1 MGNEAK
7 TENIVRNRLRELGY
21 YDDTDIIVE
30 EKKSDNPVIDK
41 LLKNASKKG
50 SGAGYPE
57 FIIRSN
63 QFSDFLIV
71 IECKADILK
80 HASKELN
87 HYAEYAVDGALLYGT
102 YLAKEYD
109 VLAIGVSGVEISK
122 MKISHYLLLKGTKDK
137 TPFVG
142 SQILPFKDYYI
153 EYSGSPQKTNQD
165 LKVLANYFK
174 KLNALLYAKRVKEDQ
189 RSQLISGILIALQNK
204 AFKQGFKGHK
214 TAQDLADNLVGTITE
229 ELSYAKLPEKQITNL
244 TYNFSFIKTHTTL
257 SSDKEFLENLITD
270 IDNEVNSFVKTHQ
283 YYDAIGQ
290 FYIEFLRYANNDK
303 TLGIVLTPPHITELF
318 VELASATKDS
328 IVIDNCCG
336 TAGFLISAMR
346 KMTNDAQGDL
356 GEIAKIHNKKL
367 VGIEFQDDIYALAVS
382 NMIVHGDGKTNVFPG
397 DCFGMVDNIK
407 QNFKPTIGLL
417 NPPYKPP
424 EQTEEEVKEELEFV
438 LNNLEMLEPN
448 GTCVAIVPMSCALAQ
463 TGRVFELK
471 EQLLQKHTLEAVMS
485 MPDQLFHDSDAGV
498 VTCVMVF
505 TAHIPHLKGK
515 KTWFGYWKNDNFVK
529 VKNRGRIDKF
539 NKWND
544 TRNEWVNT
552 FKNREVKKDYSLMQ
566 EVTASDEWCVEAYME
581 ADYSELSEAEFV
593 QVVKNYVAYEFFK
606 EQELK

>member
-7 TENIVRNRLRELGY
+7 TENLVRDALRAKGY
-21 YDDTDIIVE
+21 TNNTDIIVE
-30 EKKSDNPVIDK
+30 EKKSDNPIIDK
-41 LLKNASKKG
+41 LLKNASKRG

-63 QFSDFLIV
+63 QFSGFLIV
-71 IECKADILK
+71 IECKADTLK

-109 VLAIGVSGVEISK
+109 VLAIGVSGEEAINVK
-122 MKISHYLLLKGTKDK
+122 VSHYLLIKGAKEK
-137 TPFVG
+137 VPFLG
-142 SQILPFKDYYI
+142 NQILPFQDYYKA
-153 EYSGSPQKTNQD
+153 YSQSSQKANQD
-165 LKVLANYFK
+165 FKVLVDYFK
-174 KLNALLYAKRVKEDQ
+174 KLNTLFYAKKIKEDQ
-189 RSQLISGILIALQNK
+189 RSLLISGILIALQNK

-214 TAQDLADNLVGTITE
+214 TAQDLADNIVGTITE
-229 ELSYAKLPEKQITNL
+229 ELSYAKLPEKRIANL

-270 IDNEVNSFVKTHQ
+270 IDERINSFLKTYQ

-318 VELASATKDS
+318 VELADVNKDS

-346 KMTNDAQGDL
+346 KMISDAQGDS
-356 GEIAKIHNKKL
+356 GEIKKIQDNKL
-367 VGIEFQDDIYALAVS
+367 IGIEFQDDIYALAVS

-397 DCFGMVDNIK
+397 DCFTMIDDIK

-424 EQTEEEVKEELEFV
+424 EQTEEEVKEELEYV
-438 LNNLEMLEPN
+438 LNNLEMLELN
-448 GTCVAIVPMSCALAQ
+448 GKCVAIVPMSCALAQ
-463 TGRVFELK
+463 TGRIFDLK
-471 EQLLQKHTLEAVMS
+471 EKLLNKHTLEAVMS

-498 VTCVMVF
+498 VTCIMVF
-505 TAHIPHLKGK
+505 TAHVPHPKGK
-515 KTWFGYWKNDNFVK
+515 KTWFGYWKNDNFIK

-539 NKWND
+539 NKWDD
-544 TRNEWVNT
+544 TKNEWVNT
-552 FKNREVKKDYSLMQ
+552 FRNKEVKKGYSLMQ
-566 EVTASDEWCVEAYME
+566 EVAAGDEWCVEAYME
-581 ADYSELSEAEFV
+581 TDYSELNQADFV
-593 QVVKNYVAYEFFK
+593 EVVKNYVAYEF
-606 EQELK
+606 LGNRN

>member
-7 TENIVRNRLRELGY
+7 TENLVRDALRAKGY
-21 YDDTDIIVE
+21 TNNTDIIVE
-30 EKKSDNPVIDK
+30 EKKSDNPIIDK

-57 FIIRSN
+57 FIIRSI
-63 QFSDFLIV
+63 QFSGFLIV
-71 IECKADILK
+71 IECKADTLK

-109 VLAIGVSGVEISK
+109 VLAIGVSGEEASNVK
-122 MKISHYLLLKGTKDK
+122 VSHYLLIKGAKEK
-137 TPFVG
+137 VPFLG
-142 SQILPFKDYYI
+142 NQILPFKDYYTA
-153 EYSGSPQKTNQD
+153 YSRSSQKVNQD
-165 LKVLANYFK
+165 FKVLANYFK
-174 KLNALLYAKRVKEDQ
+174 KLNALLYAKKVKEDL

-204 AFKQGFKGHK
+204 AFRQGFKGHK

-229 ELSYAKLPEKQITNL
+229 ELSYAKLPEKRITNL

-257 SSDKEFLENLITD
+257 SSDKEFLENLVTD
-270 IDNEVNSFVKTHQ
+270 IDNEVNSFLKTYQ
-283 YYDAIGQ
+283 YFDAIGQ

-303 TLGIVLTPPHITELF
+303 TFGIVLTPPHITELF
-318 VELASATKDS
+318 VELAGVTKDS
-328 IVIDNCCG
+328 VVIDNCCG
-336 TAGFLISAMR
+336 TAGFLISAMK

-367 VGIEFQDDIYALAVS
+367 IGIEFQDGIYALAVS

-397 DCFGMVDNIK
+397 DCFAMVDDIK

-471 EQLLQKHTLEAVMS
+471 EKLLQKHTLEAVMS

-505 TAHIPHLKGK
+505 TAHVPHVKSK

-539 NKWND
+539 NKWAD
-544 TRNEWVNT
+544 TKNEWVDT
-552 FKNREVKKDYSLMQ
+552 FENKEVKKGYSLMQ
-566 EVTASDEWCVEAYME
+566 AVAAGDEWCVEAYME
-581 ADYSELSEAEFV
+581 TDYSELSQADFV
-593 QVVKNYVAYEFFK
+593 KVVKDYVTYEFFK
-606 EQELK
+606 GS